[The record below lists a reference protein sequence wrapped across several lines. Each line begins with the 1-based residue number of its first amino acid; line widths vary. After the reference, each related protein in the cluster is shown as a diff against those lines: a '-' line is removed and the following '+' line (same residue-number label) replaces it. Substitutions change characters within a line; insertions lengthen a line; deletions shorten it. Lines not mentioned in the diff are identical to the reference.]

1 MKTFYVIKNIVDNTY
16 LSYNE
21 QWDSFMNS
29 ESFMEE
35 SDAIRAIGR
44 LDGYF
49 VIEKVYNI

>member
-1 MKTFYVIKNIVDNTY
+1 MRIFYVIKNLVDNTY

-21 QWDSFMNS
+21 EWGSFMNS

-35 SDAIRAIGR
+35 YDAIRAIGR
-44 LDGYF
+44 LNGCF

>member
-16 LSYNE
+16 LSYND
-21 QWDSFMNS
+21 QWGSFINS

-44 LDGYF
+44 LNGCF
-49 VIEKVYNI
+49 VIEKVYHI

>member
-1 MKTFYVIKNIVDNTY
+1 MKIFYVIKNLVDNTY

-21 QWDSFMNS
+21 EWGSFMNS

-35 SDAIRAIGR
+35 SDAIREIER

-49 VIEKVYNI
+49 VIEKVYHI

>member
-1 MKTFYVIKNIVDNTY
+1 MRTFYVIKNIVDNTY

-21 QWDSFMNS
+21 QWDSFLKS

-49 VIEKVYNI
+49 VIEKVYHI